1 MNLYL
6 TSVCEEIKSIPAL
19 KDLINGRTKLI
30 VLPFA
35 HDFEW
40 LSCAE
45 DVYKKYS
52 RCPKETESIFYK
64 TVKPF
69 VDLGIDY
76 RNIVVI
82 NHFADPVSLIKHK
95 LLAPN
100 TIVYLP
106 GGRPENIMKILKAL
120 TLIETIKK
128 CETVVGESAGSMIWS
143 KNYFVYP
150 DQDYPKYRR
159 FKGLGLIK
167 NCVIIPHYDLKIR
180 ERILACARKFSW
192 IYKDKIYMIK
202 DNGWVMYNTLLER
215 VVQSKNAFIYS
226 KKNKKR

>member
-6 TSVCEEIKSIPAL
+6 TSVCEEIKSISAL

-120 TLIETIKK
+120 TLTETIKQCK
-128 CETVVGESAGSMIWS
+128 TVVGESAGSMIWS
-143 KNYFVYP
+143 KYYFVYP
-150 DQDYPKYRR
+150 DADYKRYKSY
-159 FKGLGLIK
+159 KGLGIIS
-167 NCVIIPHYDLKIR
+167 NCVFVPHFQ
-180 ERILACARKFSW
+180 LAGEHRYIAKSARRFSW
-192 IYKDKIYMIK
+192 FHKDTIYLVEDG
-202 DNGWVMYNTLLER
+202 GWIHYNTEAKR
-215 VVQSKNAFIYS
+215 IIRRKNAIKY
-226 KKNKKR
+226 